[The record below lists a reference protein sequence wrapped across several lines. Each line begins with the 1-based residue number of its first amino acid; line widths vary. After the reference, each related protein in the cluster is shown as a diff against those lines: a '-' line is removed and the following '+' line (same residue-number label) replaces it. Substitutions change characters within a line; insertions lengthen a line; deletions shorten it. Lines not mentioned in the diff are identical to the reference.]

1 MTTKNVLGFVS
12 VLLLAASPVR
22 AQAVQSVGARL
33 EGELAKRVLW
43 DEPGNGEL
51 WVAGLTYKASFTPA
65 GTTFVPVLG
74 TAAPRN
80 TPVAFALA
88 SVTVAGEPVAL
99 GAVARPEHAGERV
112 VFDHGRV
119 REVWDARPTEL
130 EQTFELD
137 LARHDGDVVVRLDVA
152 TELERVRDE
161 RGLAFVGEHG
171 SVRYSNA
178 VAWDARHVPV
188 AIETRLVDGGI
199 ELVVPAAAARAAH
212 GPIVIDPVITSYA
225 VLATG
230 ATDDLNP
237 DVAYDAVLA
246 WQGVVVERA
255 ISATDQDGYLLLLDS
270 AGANQ
275 GTIPID
281 TTTHDWLAPKIAYNQ
296 VARGFCVVSAV
307 ESTFLGSTTVAI
319 MARVFYDSNGNLSP
333 QLYVADLNTPGI
345 GSFAFGPPDVG
356 GDPSTTGSAGFCV
369 VFDVETTASNH
380 DVYGALISQGAGVS
394 APFPIANGAAD
405 DRFPSISKTN
415 GLRNGVAQ
423 AWTVAWQR
431 EITVANHDIW
441 AAKLSSSG
449 SLVVPEFPVETS
461 SANTFAA
468 CVSSPTDDSPRR
480 NLVTYTRNVFLG
492 NPDLHGALIE
502 GSTVVDTANLTALAG
517 GSVLEAQSASSVDCD
532 GRDFFVAWTET
543 TPGGGGATDTYMA
556 TIVDLAGELAAS
568 GSVSPLGT
576 FADSEDQ
583 VEVCAAR
590 TSTGAP
596 MRRAFAVWH
605 WLQSGIDD
613 DVYGA
618 SYGASPFTVYCN
630 PGFDA
635 AAACPCGNG
644 PSASGRGC
652 NNSSNTGGAFVSALG
667 DPDADT
673 AFLWAIALKPNNACI
688 VLQGNAV
695 APAGVPFGDGVRC
708 IDGQLLR
715 MAVRAADASGMLLY
729 PTTGDPSLKTRS
741 AALGFPIQAGDR
753 TGYQVYYRDA
763 QNFACA
769 TTFNVTNAVQVQW

>member
-1 MTTKNVLGFVS
+1 MKNVLGLLSLLVFVAQP
-12 VLLLAASPVR
+12 LR
-22 AQAVQSVGARL
+22 AQTVPSVGHSL
-33 EGELAKRVLW
+33 EAELSKRVLW

-51 WVAGLTYKASFTPA
+51 WVAGLTYKASFTA
-65 GTTFVPVLG
+65 AKSTFVPVLG
-74 TAAPRN
+74 ASAPKN
-80 TPVAFALA
+80 TPVEFALA

-99 GAVARPEHAGERV
+99 GAAAHPERAGDRV
-112 VFDHGRV
+112 VFDHGGV
-119 REVWDARPTEL
+119 REVWDARPKEL

-137 LARHDGDVVVRLDVA
+137 LARVDGDVIVRLDVA

-161 RGLAFVGEHG
+161 QGLAFVGEHG

-178 VAWDARHVPV
+178 VAWDEHRAPI
-188 AIETRLVDGGI
+188 AIESRFVDGGI
-199 ELVVPAAAARAAH
+199 ELVVPAAFARAAR
-212 GPIVIDPVITSYA
+212 GTLVIDPVITSYA
-225 VLATG
+225 VLGSG
-230 ATDDLNP
+230 ATHDLNP
-237 DVAYDAVLA
+237 DVAYDAALA
-246 WQGVVVERA
+246 WQGVVVERQ
-255 ISATDQDGYLLLLDS
+255 ISATDQDCYLLLLDS

-275 GTIPID
+275 GSIVID

-296 VARGFCVVSAV
+296 TARAFCVVSAV
-307 ESTFLGSTTVAI
+307 ESTFIVSTLVSI

-333 QLYVADLNTPGI
+333 QLFVADLNTPGI
-345 GSFAFGPPDVG
+345 GGQLFGPPDVG
-356 GDPSTTGSAGFCV
+356 GDPSTTATAGFCV
-369 VFDVETTASNH
+369 AFDVELSATNH
-380 DVYGALISQGAGVS
+380 DVYGALISQGAGVG
-394 APFPIANGAAD
+394 APFPIANGAGD
-405 DRFPSISKTN
+405 DRFPSVSKTN

-431 EITVANHDIW
+431 EVTVSNHDIW

-449 SLVVPEFPVETS
+449 SIVVPEFPVDTS
-461 SANTFAA
+461 SANTFAP

-492 NPDLHGALIE
+492 SPDIHGSLIE
-502 GSTVVDTANLTALAG
+502 DSTVVDTANLTGLAG
-517 GSVLEAQSASSVDCD
+517 GSVAEVQSASSVDCD

-543 TPGGGGATDTYMA
+543 TPGGGATDTYMA
-556 TIVDLAGELAAS
+556 AFVDLADELTAS

-596 MRRAFAVWH
+596 MRRAYAVWH
-605 WLQSGIDD
+605 WLQSGIDH

-618 SYGASPFTVYCN
+618 AYGVTPFTTYCN

-635 AAACPCGNG
+635 AVACPCGNG
-644 PSASGRGC
+644 PSANGRGC
-652 NNSSNTGGAFVSALG
+652 NNSSNTGGAFLSGLG

-688 VLQGNAV
+688 VLQGNTV

-715 MAVRAADASGMLLY
+715 MAVRAADASGMLIY
-729 PTTGDPSLKTRS
+729 PQATDPSLKTRS
-741 AALGFPIQAGDR
+741 AALGVTILPGDR